1 MSNRLYQTII
11 HQMRDIVGRTIGVI
25 DENGIVIAC
34 SDLGK
39 IGESKQR
46 IKEEL
51 TYSQDF
57 IVYDGYTYRFVGAQE
72 KTDSIAF
79 VEGDD
84 IHASKMS
91 QLLSISLGNIKSLY
105 DENTTRAPLSRISFL
120 TTFSPATYT

>member
-51 TYSQDF
+51 T
-57 IVYDGYTYRFVGAQE
+57 
-72 KTDSIAF
+72 
-79 VEGDD
+79 
-84 IHASKMS
+84 
-91 QLLSISLGNIKSLY
+91 
-105 DENTTRAPLSRISFL
+105 
-120 TTFSPATYT
+120 